1 MCDIFKGLNGQI
13 TRSGGMIKWNKELYM
28 HMEIS
33 QIEEW
38 KADPK
43 NGINWNN
50 YNENSLFWDLQGMIG
65 YRVHINHVKKTVI
78 LVHSMKTI

>member
-1 MCDIFKGLNGQI
+1 
-13 TRSGGMIKWNKELYM
+13 
-28 HMEIS
+28 MEQRTIEAYGYTVTGTIEIIS

-65 YRVHINHVKKTVI
+65 YRTHIDHIKKTVV
-78 LVHSMKTI
+78 LVH

>member
-1 MCDIFKGLNGQI
+1 
-13 TRSGGMIKWNKELYM
+13 
-28 HMEIS
+28 MEQRTIEAYGYTVTGNDEIIS

-65 YRVHINHVKKTVI
+65 YRVHINHVKKTVV
-78 LVHSMKTI
+78 LVHSMETI

>member
-1 MCDIFKGLNGQI
+1 
-13 TRSGGMIKWNKELYM
+13 
-28 HMEIS
+28 MEQRTIEAYGYTVTGTNEIIS

-65 YRVHINHVKKTVI
+65 YRIHIDHVKKTVV
-78 LVHSMKTI
+78 LVH

>member
-1 MCDIFKGLNGQI
+1 
-13 TRSGGMIKWNKELYM
+13 
-28 HMEIS
+28 MEQRTIEAYGYTVTGTIEIIS

-65 YRVHINHVKKTVI
+65 YRIHIDHVKKTVV
-78 LVHSMKTI
+78 LVH

>member
-1 MCDIFKGLNGQI
+1 MEQRTIEAYGYTI
-13 TRSGGMIKWNKELYM
+13 TGTNEI
-28 HMEIS
+28 IS

>member
-1 MCDIFKGLNGQI
+1 MEQRTIEAYG
-13 TRSGGMIKWNKELYM
+13 YM
-28 HMEIS
+28 VTGTNEIIS

-65 YRVHINHVKKTVI
+65 YRIHIDHIKKTVVLFHQI
-78 LVHSMKTI
+78 KNN

>member
-1 MCDIFKGLNGQI
+1 MEQRTIEAYGYMI
-13 TRSGGMIKWNKELYM
+13 TGTNEI
-28 HMEIS
+28 IS

-65 YRVHINHVKKTVI
+65 YRIHIDHVKKTVV
-78 LVHSMKTI
+78 LVH

>member
-1 MCDIFKGLNGQI
+1 
-13 TRSGGMIKWNKELYM
+13 
-28 HMEIS
+28 MEQRTIEAYGYTVTGNDEIIS

-65 YRVHINHVKKTVI
+65 YRVHINHVKKIVV
-78 LVHSMKTI
+78 LVH

>member
-1 MCDIFKGLNGQI
+1 
-13 TRSGGMIKWNKELYM
+13 
-28 HMEIS
+28 MEQRTIEAYGYTVTGNDEIIS

>member
-1 MCDIFKGLNGQI
+1 MEYRTIEAYG
-13 TRSGGMIKWNKELYM
+13 YM
-28 HMEIS
+28 VTGTNEIIS

-50 YNENSLFWDLQGMIG
+50 YNENSLF
-65 YRVHINHVKKTVI
+65 
-78 LVHSMKTI
+78 

>member
-1 MCDIFKGLNGQI
+1 
-13 TRSGGMIKWNKELYM
+13 
-28 HMEIS
+28 MEQRTIEAYGYTVTGNDEIIS

-65 YRVHINHVKKTVI
+65 YRVHINHVKKTVV
-78 LVHSMKTI
+78 LVH

>member
-1 MCDIFKGLNGQI
+1 MGLRTIEAYGYTVTGTNEI
-13 TRSGGMIKWNKELYM
+13 
-28 HMEIS
+28 IS

-38 KADPK
+38 KSDSK

-65 YRVHINHVKKTVI
+65 YRMHIDHVKKTVV
-78 LVHSMKTI
+78 LVH

>member
-1 MCDIFKGLNGQI
+1 
-13 TRSGGMIKWNKELYM
+13 
-28 HMEIS
+28 MEQRTIEAYGYTVTGTNEIIS

-38 KADPK
+38 KSDPK

-65 YRVHINHVKKTVI
+65 YRIHIDHVKKTVV
-78 LVHSMKTI
+78 LVH

>member
-1 MCDIFKGLNGQI
+1 
-13 TRSGGMIKWNKELYM
+13 
-28 HMEIS
+28 MEQRTIEAYGYTVTGTIEIIS

-65 YRVHINHVKKTVI
+65 YRIHIDHIKKTVV
-78 LVHSMKTI
+78 LVH

>member
-1 MCDIFKGLNGQI
+1 MGLRTIEAYGYTVTGTNEI
-13 TRSGGMIKWNKELYM
+13 
-28 HMEIS
+28 IS

-38 KADPK
+38 KSDSK

-65 YRVHINHVKKTVI
+65 YRMHIDHVKKTVV
-78 LVHSMKTI
+78 LVHWMETIKIK

>member
-1 MCDIFKGLNGQI
+1 MEQRTIEAYGYTI
-13 TRSGGMIKWNKELYM
+13 TGTNEI
-28 HMEIS
+28 IS

-65 YRVHINHVKKTVI
+65 YRIHIDHVKKTVV
-78 LVHSMKTI
+78 LVH

>member
-1 MCDIFKGLNGQI
+1 MEQRTIEAYG
-13 TRSGGMIKWNKELYM
+13 YM
-28 HMEIS
+28 VTGTNEIIS

-65 YRVHINHVKKTVI
+65 YRIHIDHVKKTVV
-78 LVHSMKTI
+78 LVH

>member
-1 MCDIFKGLNGQI
+1 MEQRTIEAYGQTVTGNDEI
-13 TRSGGMIKWNKELYM
+13 
-28 HMEIS
+28 IS

-65 YRVHINHVKKTVI
+65 YRVHINHVKKTVV
-78 LVHSMKTI
+78 LVHSMETI

>member
-1 MCDIFKGLNGQI
+1 MGLRTIEAYGYTVTGTNEI
-13 TRSGGMIKWNKELYM
+13 
-28 HMEIS
+28 IS

-50 YNENSLFWDLQGMIG
+50 YPTTQKRGSCCIRNEKEWIIDNEIPIFKWDGREYIE
-65 YRVHINHVKKTVI
+65 K
-78 LVHSMKTI
+78 LVFI